1 MNKTIELTPAE
12 YAHFEVT
19 LEGIIEEV
27 TDLCEQLD
35 WYVSALPERAET
47 CLEILRGA
55 K

>member
-1 MNKTIELTPAE
+1 MNKTITLTPAE

-19 LEGIIEEV
+19 LEGIVSEV
-27 TDLCEQLD
+27 TELCEQLD